1 MNCLSKLTCNDWVW
15 SLPWLLGSM
24 AYYVSTLDTQAQ
36 SSGVP
41 GQASASDTAPGS
53 EGGLPGGMGMGS
65 GGMRLGVMG
74 GGGMGGMGVGGG
86 QGGFVPSGGGQGGG
100 GMGGMMGGNIG
111 MGMGWKAPV
120 ITWVKPEGGKPD
132 WLVRGENAI
141 RAREKI
147 RSRLDVWA
155 EIDFREVSLEN
166 ALKELLGKEEIS
178 VYFDMKGLELAN
190 HSSDEPI
197 SLQAQGTLRSLLAR
211 ILDPLD
217 LDYIVLEDGLRITRR
232 EEAIRHGSIKAYNLA
247 YVVKDSSEGENI
259 LSTIE
264 TMIQPDQWYTAGGD
278 ASYSLIGSVLLI
290 KASEGIHEDVQNL
303 LALVETT
310 FPSRVKADIPTDA
323 FGQPAK

>member
-1 MNCLSKLTCNDWVW
+1 
-15 SLPWLLGSM
+15 M

-53 EGGLPGGMGMGS
+53 EGSAPGGMGMGS
-65 GGMRLGVMG
+65 DGMGLGGMGGSGMGGSGGGGGFGSSGGGMRLGGMG
-74 GGGMGGMGVGGG
+74 GGGMGSGSVGWQVPGMG
-86 QGGFVPSGGGQGGG
+86 PG
-100 GMGGMMGGNIG
+100 GMGMVE
-111 MGMGWKAPV
+111 KAPV

-147 RSRLDVWA
+147 RLRLDVWA
-155 EIDFREVSLEN
+155 EIDFREDSLEN
-166 ALKELLGKEEIS
+166 ALRGLLGTEEIS
-178 VYFDMKGLELAN
+178 VYFDRKGLELAN

-211 ILDPLD
+211 ILHPLD

-232 EEAIRHGSIKAYNLA
+232 EEAIQHGSIKAYNLA
-247 YVVKDSSEGENI
+247 YVVNDSSEGENI

-264 TMIQPDQWYTAGGD
+264 TMIQPDQWYTAGGY
-278 ASYSLIGSVLLI
+278 ASYNLIGSVLLI
-290 KASEGIHEDVQNL
+290 KASEGIHEEVQNL

-323 FGQPAK
+323 FGQPVK